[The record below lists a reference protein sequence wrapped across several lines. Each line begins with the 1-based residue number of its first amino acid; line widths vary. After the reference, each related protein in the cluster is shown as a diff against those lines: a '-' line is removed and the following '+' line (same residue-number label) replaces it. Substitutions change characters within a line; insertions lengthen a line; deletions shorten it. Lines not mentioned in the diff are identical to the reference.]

1 MENLFSGA
9 KGVQWDLTDLYF
21 GIEDP
26 KIRLDLD
33 ELSEKAKTFEK
44 KFKGMIHSS
53 HLTLTTLEEML
64 RFLEN
69 LFDKLE
75 KVTAHA
81 HLIFSGDSSQQENGK
96 HLQYVSE
103 KRTAIKNH
111 LIFFE
116 LEWAEL
122 PDAEAD
128 RLLKAPS
135 IVRYRHYLSRERIYR
150 PHRLAEGEEKIVALK
165 TNTGAGAFSRLF
177 DEILNQI
184 RFEFDFKGEKTFLSE
199 QEILGVL
206 YDSDREKRK
215 AAARGLTEGLKKN
228 SHLLTYIFNLIAA
241 DHALDDQL
249 RSFGDP
255 MASRHLSN
263 EIEPEA
269 VYALMESAEK
279 NISMVH
285 RYYHLKKRLMN
296 VEGLYDYDRY
306 APLFQSARQVEWK
319 EAREIVLSSFHAF
332 SPEMGKIARM
342 FFDKKWIDAE
352 IRPGKQGGAFSH
364 GVVPSHHPYILMN
377 YTGNLRD
384 VMTLAHELG
393 HGVHQ
398 YLSRSQGYF
407 HMDTP
412 LTMAETASVFAEM
425 LVFHQLKEKETNPI
439 EKLFLISSKC
449 EEAFSTLFR
458 QIVLTRFEEKFHHK
472 RRDQGEMS
480 KEQLNRIWLE
490 VNRPMFG
497 DSLHLTEDYGWWWLY
512 ISHFIHSPFY
522 CYAYAFGELLVLSL
536 YRSYLEEKK
545 PFVSKYLKLLESGGS
560 QSPRELLAEFN
571 VDLSQETFWEG
582 GLDLLNQ
589 MIKEAEVIAEQGI

>member
-1 MENLFSGA
+1 MT
-9 KGVQWDLTDLYF
+9 WDLTDLYF

-33 ELSEKAKTFEK
+33 DLSEKAKTFEK
-44 KFKGMIHSS
+44 QFKGMIHSS
-53 HLTLTTLEEML
+53 HLTLAMFEEML

-69 LFDKLE
+69 LLDKLE

-81 HLIFSGDSSQQENGK
+81 HLVFSGDSSMQENGK
-96 HLQYVSE
+96 HLQSVSE
-103 KRTAIKNH
+103 KRTEIRNH
-111 LIFFE
+111 LLFFE

-135 IVRYRHYLSRERIYR
+135 IARYRHYLSRERIYR

-165 TNTGAGAFSRLF
+165 ANTGAGAFSRLF
-177 DEILNQI
+177 DETLNQI
-184 RFEFDFKGEKTFLSE
+184 RFEFDFKGEKIFLSE

-269 VYALMESAEK
+269 VQALMESAEK

-296 VEGLYDYDRY
+296 AEGLFDYDRY

-319 EAREIVLSSFHAF
+319 EAREIVLSSFHSF
-332 SPEMGKIARM
+332 SPEMAKIAQM

-407 HMDTP
+407 QMETP

-425 LVFHQLKEKETNPI
+425 LVFHQLKERETNPV
-439 EKLFLISSKC
+439 EKLFLIGAKC

-458 QIVLTRFEEKFHHK
+458 QIVLTRFEETFHRK
-472 RRDQGEMS
+472 RRDQGELS

-490 VNRPMFG
+490 ANRPMFG
-497 DSLHLTEDYGWWWLY
+497 DSLHLTEDYGWWWMY

-571 VDLSQETFWEG
+571 VDLSQKIFWEG
-582 GLDLLNQ
+582 GLDILNQ
-589 MIKEAEVIAEQGI
+589 MVKEAEELAEKIP